1 MGTNINTLPIKRIG
15 VTMFGKRINVYVHD
29 NITQDDFFNVFKTCK
44 KLMAE
49 FYFPFLIA
57 SDNVLLLLED
67 NLVKSGK
74 YRFENKKKFR
84 QLQTYIRKCIGYMK
98 SYYAVPEYFE
108 ELSVQVWD
116 DVKDNI
122 EKLRYAMY
130 LVFSRHGIEQ
140 KQAKTYALMVTTAN
154 IIYMAE
160 DTFEAIIKQ
169 SYDANGIAFGSALE
183 HTSCVAAYNFISSW
197 IHDAIKCFGQMEDE
211 IVKDDIIRA
220 GRDAISMTIINPEK
234 MYQRQVAAYDEL
246 DDSMKRN
253 WNTSKDV
260 PRNSRRVLIYRNGQ
274 TKSFLY
280 NKGYLYAN
288 NAKERWNTHDDF
300 MWVYESEKDEKVV

>member
-1 MGTNINTLPIKRIG
+1 MNYVGQKCVS
-15 VTMFGKRINVYVHD
+15 VTMFGKYCDMWVKENLTED
-29 NITQDDFFNVFKTCK
+29 EFFTAFTKCK
-44 KLMAE
+44 RLMAE

-57 SDNVLLLLED
+57 ADNMLLLFEA
-67 NLVKSGK
+67 NLQQNGK

-84 QLQTYIRKCIGYMK
+84 QLQTSIRKCIGYMK

-122 EKLRYAMY
+122 ERLRYAMY

-140 KQAKTYALMVTTAN
+140 KQAETYALMVTTAN

-160 DTFEAIIKQ
+160 DTFEAIVKQ
-169 SYDANGIAFGSALE
+169 SHDTNGIAFGGALE
-183 HTSCVAAYNFISSW
+183 HTSCIAAYNFISSW
-197 IHDAIKCFGQMEDE
+197 IHDTIKCFEQMEDE

-246 DDSMKRN
+246 DDSMKRD

-260 PRNSRRVLIYRNGQ
+260 PRNRRRVLIYRNGQ

-280 NKGYLYAN
+280 SKGYLYAN
-288 NAKERWNTHDDF
+288 ETKERWNTRGDF
-300 MWVYESEKDEKVV
+300 MWIYESEKDKKAEFTA